1 MKIISNLVRNI
12 YYYIELPILRQMII
26 LDCMPSLYKNMSKI
40 LLLYLKLDYGR
51 RRGHTIELQIPSTY

>member
-1 MKIISNLVRNI
+1 MKYLLL
-12 YYYIELPILRQMII
+12 YQTLRQMIM
-26 LDCMPSLYKNMSKI
+26 LDCMPNLCKNISKI